1 MYDRKND
8 PVRGSARNLFAAW
21 CGRNRIRRPFS
32 CERWFTLFEVTH
44 LDGLHDVRQGRLHGS
59 SPAAGS
65 NGARGVA
72 GAKTA
77 LLGGE
82 GLFPHARTCR
92 ATLTAPASSGA
103 PRGAEVSL
111 LRIVALMNM
120 SAHSRMQATGL
131 AGLILVVAC
140 GQAAIDGQ
148 HVARPSVYAMLHRF
162 GHGGL
167 RLRGGAQP
175 SALVT
180 RDLYGKAIRLGNP
193 QKTRPSAH
201 VSASPSSL
209 LTHWIWTS

>member
-1 MYDRKND
+1 
-8 PVRGSARNLFAAW
+8 
-21 CGRNRIRRPFS
+21 
-32 CERWFTLFEVTH
+32 
-44 LDGLHDVRQGRLHGS
+44 
-59 SPAAGS
+59 
-65 NGARGVA
+65 
-72 GAKTA
+72 
-77 LLGGE
+77 
-82 GLFPHARTCR
+82 
-92 ATLTAPASSGA
+92 
-103 PRGAEVSL
+103 
-111 LRIVALMNM
+111 M

-131 AGLILVVAC
+131 AGLVLMVAC

-148 HVARPSVYAMLHRF
+148 HVARPSVHAVLHRF

-209 LTHWIWTS
+209 PTHWIWTSSMRAACGPFPDRLSQVCPRATMTSASFAKCQTIRRCGWTEIAIEASLSSCSTWMKTARTPRSRIEFSAIVPSRTTQPTSACTAKDAYVILRSLC